1 MSLKFFCTFPQPS
14 PGRILKDGMI
24 LSQQCVFYG
33 CQQSYL
39 KDNNSEKKQGGQL
52 IPSEYF
58 AQTTLKFGYYPDG
71 LLKHSSLMVQEKA
84 FVLPVCSLEN
94 EY

>member
-1 MSLKFFCTFPQPS
+1 M
-14 PGRILKDGMI
+14 
-24 LSQQCVFYG
+24 G
-33 CQQSYL
+33 CQQEYL

-58 AQTTLKFGYYPDG
+58 GQITLKFGYYPDG

-94 EY
+94 EYWLEMSSLNSLIAQSVSKVNANPS